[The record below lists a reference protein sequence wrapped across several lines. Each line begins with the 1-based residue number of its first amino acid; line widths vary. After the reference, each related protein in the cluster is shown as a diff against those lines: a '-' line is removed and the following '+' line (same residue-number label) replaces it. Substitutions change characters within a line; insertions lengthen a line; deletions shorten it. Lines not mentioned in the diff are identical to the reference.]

1 MRVLIVT
8 PWRTDDG
15 PREAIYRRVR
25 AQQEQL
31 GLPIRTGDSGHDP
44 FNICASWNR
53 AADAPWDVALFWAAD
68 FMLAEPMTALEAA
81 VQAAKGHPYV
91 FAFDKAT
98 RLSFRET
105 AQALRGGTIPTRHD
119 TLPFG
124 GVRAVNRAWWDRLGG
139 YDERFQGWGHGD
151 RAYVAAMRRHGGHPT
166 RVPGRLIMLRHPGRK
181 HRPTDPF
188 YAHQKRNLRLLREY
202 TEEAPE

>member
-68 FMLAEPMTALEAA
+68 FTLSDPVTALDAA
-81 VQAAKGHPYV
+81 VEAAKGYPYV
-91 FAFDKAT
+91 FAFDRATKLTFMETARVLAGKPAPT
-98 RLSFRET
+98 RLDE
-105 AQALRGGTIPTRHD
+105 
-119 TLPFG
+119 LPFG
-124 GVRAVNRAWWDRLGG
+124 GVRAINRAWWDRIGG
-139 YDERFQGWGHGD
+139 YDERFTGWGHGD
-151 RAYVAAMRRHGGHPT
+151 RAYVRRLKRLGGRIT
-166 RVPGRLIMLRHPGRK
+166 RVPGRLIMYRHPGRA
-181 HRPTDPF
+181 HRPNDPF
-188 YAHQKRNLRLLREY
+188 YAHQADNLKLLREY
-202 TEEAPE
+202 E